1 MRWHHSIPLWL
12 GWEQGYTGTVVS
24 MEAAFIFHVCYS
36 GCVAIVMEAV
46 VLFDYEKQQDDEL
59 DLAVGMTI
67 QNVIQ
72 VRPL

>member
-1 MRWHHSIPLWL
+1 M
-12 GWEQGYTGTVVS
+12 YTS
-24 MEAAFIFHVCYS
+24 MEFSSEVSFIFHVCYS

-72 VRPL
+72 VRPLW